1 MDKYIH
7 YLESMKSLNGSW
19 RVLKKLQ
26 TIEDQT
32 EVWMAAYRMCLI
44 DYCKPFKKSNGANG
58 KLILE
63 VPELPQNLQDVH
75 DYVIKVRDKIL
86 AHSDLEPLNV
96 KIINREY
103 SENKYPPIICTD
115 IPNFP
120 VIELMLELV
129 EAVIIRLT
137 KLEKEFSFTKKE
149 P

>member
-1 MDKYIH
+1 MEKYIH

-32 EVWMAAYRMCLI
+32 EVWMAAYRMCLV

-58 KLILE
+58 KLILK
-63 VPELPQNLQDVH
+63 VPELPQHLQETH
-75 DYVIKVRDKIL
+75 DYVVTVRDKIL

-96 KIINREY
+96 KVIDRRCL
-103 SENKYPPIICTD
+103 ENEFPPIICMD
-115 IPNFP
+115 IPSFP

-129 EAVIIRLT
+129 EAVIIKLA
-137 KLEKEFSFTKKE
+137 KLEKEYSFTEKA

>member
-1 MDKYIH
+1 
-7 YLESMKSLNGSW
+7 MKSLNGSW

-63 VPELPQNLQDVH
+63 VPELPQNLQEVH

-96 KIINREY
+96 QIINREY

-129 EAVIIRLT
+129 EAVIMRLT
-137 KLEKEFSFTKKE
+137 KLEKEYSFTKKE